1 MAHACQLFAVDNAA
15 MATKRATAKA
25 EAEAAEMVDIA
36 ARLAP
41 YFPVPVADV
50 FDQNDGEADKNVA

>member
-1 MAHACQLFAVDNAA
+1 

-25 EAEAAEMVDIA
+25 EAAETINIA

-41 YFPVPVADV
+41 FFPPRLEDSIDQSDDGAARSVA
-50 FDQNDGEADKNVA
+50 